1 MMVGLR
7 NNMLKNYFVI
17 AFRNLRK
24 NKVYTFINMSGL
36 ALGIACTILIFQW
49 VQDELSYDRF
59 HENADNLY
67 VATFSN
73 GSTTTPTALCE
84 YLKDE
89 YPEIKYASRCSW
101 DHYYIMKYGELKV
114 NQDGGYLVDSDFLS
128 MFTLPF
134 IKGDPENALSDP
146 HSIILSETLAKKYFG
161 DEDPLGKTINW
172 NVDYDLKVTGVMKD
186 YPLNSHFNFKYLVPL
201 MLSKQWN
208 RNLNTWA
215 ANTIQTFV
223 QLHNNVSNKSI
234 NAKVSDVV
242 EKHRVSDKR
251 SLSLQPIT
259 RLHLY
264 NFPSEGGL
272 ITYVYLFSALA
283 IFILLIACIN
293 FMNLTTARSANRAL
307 EVGIRKTVGARKS
320 DLVKQFFIESIVL
333 TFLSMLLGLILASLF
348 LPVFNSLTNKQFTL
362 DFLSNGNMILGI
374 VGITILTGIIAGSY
388 PALYLSHFQ
397 PLKVLKGSIRTGA
410 KSSSFR
416 KVLVIAQF
424 SISIFLIIGSLV
436 ILSQIYLLKS
446 KDLGIEKNNILHMR
460 VERSFYK
467 NYDVIKDQLLENP
480 NILNI
485 TLTKVAPYYWDTNAG
500 LGSVSWEGQTNQQTT
515 MVQTAVEYDYM
526 KTFKLKL
533 AKGRFFSKEHRS
545 DVTDAYVINQAAIDA
560 MEMES
565 PLGKELNI
573 SGRKGKIIGVLE
585 NYNYQSLHKPVLP
598 MAMFIHPNWFIT
610 ACFRINS
617 NNVSE
622 TRDFITQKYKEFYP
636 EYEFNLHFLSESIE
650 RQYQAEERIGRVFK
664 YFTFLGIFISCLG
677 LFGLA
682 SFTVEQR
689 KKEIGI
695 RKILGASGSGILLL
709 LTKEFAKWVLVANL
723 IAWPIAYYFMDKWL
737 QNFAYRIDLTA
748 WPFFLAGLSALL
760 FALLTVSYQAV
771 KAAHTNPVDNL
782 RSE

>member
-1 MMVGLR
+1 
-7 NNMLKNYFVI
+7 MLKNYFVI
-17 AFRNLRK
+17 AIRNLRK
-24 NKVYTFINMSGL
+24 SKVYTFINMGGL

-67 VATFSN
+67 IASFSN
-73 GSTTTPTALCE
+73 GSTTTPTALSE
-84 YLKDE
+84 YLKGE
-89 YPEIKYASRCSW
+89 YPEIKYASRCTW
-101 DHYYIMKYGELKV
+101 DMNTIIKYGEIKA
-114 NQDGGYLVDSDFLS
+114 NQDGGYLVDRDFLS

-146 HSIILSETLAKKYFG
+146 HSIILSETVAKKYFG
-161 DEDPLGKTINW
+161 DEDPLGKIINW

-201 MLSKQWN
+201 MLSKQMN
-208 RNLNTWA
+208 RNLNTWSY
-215 ANTIQTFV
+215 NSIQTFV

-242 EKHRVSDKR
+242 EKHRVRDKR
-251 SLSLQPIT
+251 SFSLQPIT

-307 EVGIRKTVGARKS
+307 EVGIRKTAGAKKS
-320 DLVKQFFIESIVL
+320 DLIKQFFIESIVI
-333 TFLSMLLGLILASLF
+333 TFLSMLLGVILASLF
-348 LPVFNSLTNKQFTL
+348 LPVFNSLTNKEFTL
-362 DFLSNGNMILGI
+362 YFLSDGNMILGI
-374 VGITILTGIIAGSY
+374 IGITILTGIIAGSY

-416 KVLVIAQF
+416 KVLVITQF

-436 ILSQIYLLKS
+436 ILSQINLLKS
-446 KDLGIEKNNILHMR
+446 KDLGIEKDNILHMSVDNR
-460 VERSFYK
+460 FYE
-467 NYDVIKDQLLENP
+467 NYDVIKNQLLENP
-480 NILNI
+480 NILNT
-485 TLTKVAPYYWDTNAG
+485 TLTNCAPYYWDSNAG
-500 LGSVSWEGQTNQQTT
+500 LGSVSWEGQTNQQTR

-560 MEMES
+560 MEMEA

-573 SGRKGKIIGVLE
+573 SGRKGIIIGVLE

-598 MAMFIHPNWFIT
+598 MAMFINPNWFAT

-636 EYEFNLHFLSESIE
+636 EYEFNLRFLSESIE
-650 RQYQAEERIGRVFK
+650 RQYRVEERIGRIFK

-709 LTKEFAKWVLVANL
+709 LTKEFVKWVLVANL
-723 IAWPIAYYFMDKWL
+723 IAWPLAYYFMNKWL

-748 WPFFLAGLSALL
+748 WPFLLAGISALL
-760 FALLTVSYQAV
+760 FALLTVGYQGV
-771 KAAHTNPVDNL
+771 KAALANPADSL

>member
-1 MMVGLR
+1 
-7 NNMLKNYFVI
+7 MLKNYFKI
-17 AFRNLRK
+17 AIRNLLRHRI
-24 NKVYTFINMSGL
+24 YSLINVLGL
-36 ALGIACTILIFQW
+36 ALGIACTILIFLW

-67 VATFSN
+67 IGTFSN

-84 YLKDE
+84 YLKGE
-89 YPEIKYASRCSW
+89 YPEIKYASRCTW
-101 DHYYIMKYGELKV
+101 DMTSIIMHGEIKA

-134 IKGDPENALSDP
+134 IKGDPQNALSNP
-146 HSIILSETLAKKYFG
+146 QSIILSETVAKKYFG

-201 MLSKQWN
+201 MLFKESNQG
-208 RNLNTWA
+208 LNTWEY
-215 ANTIQTFV
+215 NSIQTFV
-223 QLHNNVSNKSI
+223 QLHDNVSYKSI
-234 NAKVSDVV
+234 NAKVSDIV

-251 SLSLQPIT
+251 SFSLQPIT
-259 RLHLY
+259 KLHLY
-264 NFPSEGGL
+264 NFPSEDGL

-307 EVGIRKTVGARKS
+307 EVGIRKTAGAKKS
-320 DLVKQFFIESIVL
+320 DLIKQFFIESLAL
-333 TFLSMLLGLILASLF
+333 TFLSMLLGLILALLF

-374 VGITILTGIIAGSY
+374 IGITILTGIIAGSY

-397 PLKVLKGSIRTGA
+397 PLKVLKGSVRAGA

-436 ILSQIYLLKS
+436 ILSQINLLKN
-446 KDLGIEKNNILHMR
+446 KDLGIEKDNILYMSVDSR
-460 VERSFYK
+460 FYK
-467 NYDVIKDQLLENP
+467 NYDVIKNQLLENP
-480 NILNI
+480 NIHDI
-485 TLTKVAPYYWDTNAG
+485 TLTNCAPYYWNMNAG

-515 MVQTAVEYDYM
+515 MVQTCAEYDYM

-533 AKGRFFSKEHRS
+533 AKGRFFSKEYRS

-565 PLGKELNI
+565 PIGKELSI

-585 NYNYQSLHKPVLP
+585 NYNYESLHKPVLP
-598 MAMFIHPNWFIT
+598 MAMYINPNGFTT

-622 TRDFITQKYKEFYP
+622 TMDFITKKYKEFYP
-636 EYEFNLHFLSESIE
+636 KYEFNLRFLSESIE
-650 RQYQAEERIGRVFK
+650 RQYQVEESIGRIFK

-682 SFTVEQR
+682 SFTAEQR
-689 KKEIGI
+689 RKEIGI
-695 RKILGASGSGILLL
+695 RKILGASILGIVSMLS
-709 LTKEFAKWVLVANL
+709 KDFIKWIIIANI
-723 IAWPIAYYFMDKWL
+723 IAWPIAFYFMNKWL
-737 QNFAYRIDLTA
+737 QDFAYRVEIS
-748 WPFFLAGLSALL
+748 WWIFVLSGGIALVI
-760 FALLTVSYQAV
+760 AIATVSTQAI
-771 KAAHTNPVDNL
+771 KAATANPVKSL
-782 RSE
+782 KYE

>member
-1 MMVGLR
+1 
-7 NNMLKNYFVI
+7 MLKNYFVI

-24 NKVYTFINMSGL
+24 NKIYTFINMSGL

-73 GSTTTPTALCE
+73 GSRTTPTALSE

-89 YPEIKYASRCSW
+89 YPEIKSASRCSW
-101 DHYYIMKYGELKV
+101 DRNYLIKYGELKV

-134 IKGDPENALSDP
+134 IKGDPENALRDP

-161 DEDPLGKTINW
+161 DEDPLGKIINW

-186 YPLNSHFNFKYLVPL
+186 YPLNSHFNFKYLIPL

-215 ANTIQTFV
+215 ANSIQTFF
-223 QLHNNVSNKSI
+223 QLHNDVSNKSI
-234 NAKVSDVV
+234 NAKISDVV
-242 EKHRVSDKR
+242 EKHRVRDKR
-251 SLSLQPIT
+251 SFSLQPIT

-307 EVGIRKTVGARKS
+307 EVGIRKTAGARKS
-320 DLVKQFFIESIVL
+320 DLIKQFFIESIAL

-374 VGITILTGIIAGSY
+374 IGITILTGIIAGSY

-416 KVLVIAQF
+416 KVLVITQF

-446 KDLGIEKNNILHMR
+446 KDLGIEKDNILHMR
-460 VERSFYK
+460 VDKRFYK

-515 MVQTAVEYDYM
+515 MVQTAVEYNYM
-526 KTFKLKL
+526 NTFKLKL

-545 DVTDAYVINQAAIDA
+545 DITDAYVINQAALDA

-565 PLGKELNI
+565 PLGKELII

-585 NYNYQSLHKPVLP
+585 NYNYQSLHEPVLP

-622 TRDFITQKYKEFYP
+622 TMDFITQKYKEFYP

-650 RQYQAEERIGRVFK
+650 RQYQVEERIGRVFK
-664 YFTFLGIFISCLG
+664 YFTFLGILISCLG

-695 RKILGASGSGILLL
+695 RKILGASGSGILML

-723 IAWPIAYYFMDKWL
+723 IAWPIAYYFMNNWL

-771 KAAHTNPVDNL
+771 KTALANPVDSL

>member
-1 MMVGLR
+1 MF
-7 NNMLKNYFVI
+7 KNYFKI

-24 NKVYTFINMSGL
+24 NKVYTFINMGGL

-73 GSTTTPTALCE
+73 GSRTTPTALSE

-89 YPEIKYASRCSW
+89 YPEIKYASRCTWNMNS
-101 DHYYIMKYGELKV
+101 IIKYGDVKA

-134 IKGDPENALSDP
+134 KKGDPKNALSDP

-186 YPLNSHFNFKYLVPL
+186 YPLNSYFNFKYLIPL
-201 MLSKQWN
+201 MLSKQLN
-208 RNLNTWA
+208 RNLNTWSY
-215 ANTIQTFV
+215 NSIQTFV
-223 QLHNNVSNKSI
+223 QLHNKVSYKSM

-242 EKHRVSDKR
+242 EKHRALDKR

-320 DLVKQFFIESIVL
+320 DLIKQFFIESIVL

-374 VGITILTGIIAGSY
+374 MGITILTGIIAGSY
-388 PALYLSHFQ
+388 PALYLSHFN
-397 PLKVLKGSIRTGA
+397 PLKVLKGSIKAGT

-416 KVLVIAQF
+416 KVLVISQF
-424 SISIFLIIGSLV
+424 SISISLIIGSLV
-436 ILSQIYLLKS
+436 ILSQIYLLKN
-446 KDLGIEKNNILHMR
+446 KDLGIEKDNILYMG
-460 VERSFYK
+460 VDSKFYK
-467 NYDVIKDQLLENP
+467 NYDVIKNQLLENP
-480 NILNI
+480 NILNT
-485 TLTKVAPYYWDTNAG
+485 TLTNCAPYYWDENAG
-500 LGSVSWEGQTNQQTT
+500 IGSVSWEGQTNQQTE
-515 MVQTAVEYDYM
+515 MVLTTVEYDYL

-533 AKGRFFSKEHRS
+533 AKGRFFSKEYRS
-545 DVTDAYVINQAAIDA
+545 DVTDAYLVNQAAIDA
-560 MEMES
+560 MAMES

-573 SGRKGKIIGVLE
+573 AGRKGKIIGVLE
-585 NYNYQSLHKPVLP
+585 NYNYQSLHNPVLP
-598 MAMFIHPNWFIT
+598 MAMCINPNRLVT

-636 EYEFNLHFLSESIE
+636 EYEFNLRFLSESIE
-650 RQYQAEERIGRVFK
+650 RQYAVEERIGRVFK

-695 RKILGASGSGILLL
+695 RKILGASSSGILLL
-709 LTKEFAKWVLVANL
+709 LTKEFVKWVLVANL
-723 IAWPIAYYFMDKWL
+723 IAWPIAYYFMNEWL

-771 KAAHTNPVDNL
+771 KAAQTNPVDNL

>member
-1 MMVGLR
+1 MF
-7 NNMLKNYFVI
+7 KNYFKI

-24 NKVYTFINMSGL
+24 NKVYTFINMGGL

-73 GSTTTPTALCE
+73 GSRTTPTALSE

-89 YPEIKYASRCSW
+89 YPEIKYASRCTWNMNS
-101 DHYYIMKYGELKV
+101 IIKYGDVKA

-134 IKGDPENALSDP
+134 KKGDPKNALSDP

-186 YPLNSHFNFKYLVPL
+186 YPLNSYFNFKYLIPL
-201 MLSKQWN
+201 MLSKQLN
-208 RNLNTWA
+208 RNLNTWSY
-215 ANTIQTFV
+215 NSIQTFV
-223 QLHNNVSNKSI
+223 QLHNKVSYKSM

-242 EKHRVSDKR
+242 EKHRALDKR

-307 EVGIRKTVGARKS
+307 EVGIRKTVGAKKS
-320 DLVKQFFIESIVL
+320 DLIKQFFIESIVL

-374 VGITILTGIIAGSY
+374 MGITILTGIIAGSY
-388 PALYLSHFQ
+388 PALYLSHFN
-397 PLKVLKGSIRTGA
+397 PLKVLKGSIKAGT

-416 KVLVIAQF
+416 KVLVISQF
-424 SISIFLIIGSLV
+424 SISISLIIGSLV
-436 ILSQIYLLKS
+436 ILSQIYLLKN
-446 KDLGIEKNNILHMR
+446 KDLGIEKENILYMG
-460 VERSFYK
+460 VDSKFYK
-467 NYDVIKDQLLENP
+467 NYDVIKNQLLENP
-480 NILNI
+480 NILNT
-485 TLTKVAPYYWDTNAG
+485 TLTNCAPYYWDENAG
-500 LGSVSWEGQTNQQTT
+500 IGSVSWEGQTNQQTE
-515 MVQTAVEYDYM
+515 MVLTTVEYDYL

-533 AKGRFFSKEHRS
+533 AKGRFFSKEYRS
-545 DVTDAYVINQAAIDA
+545 DVTDAYLVNQAAIDA
-560 MEMES
+560 MAMES

-573 SGRKGKIIGVLE
+573 AGRKGKIIGVLE
-585 NYNYQSLHKPVLP
+585 NYNYQSLHNPVLP
-598 MAMFIHPNWFIT
+598 MAMRINPNRLVT

-636 EYEFNLHFLSESIE
+636 EYEFNLRFLSESIE
-650 RQYQAEERIGRVFK
+650 RQYAVEERIGRVFK

-695 RKILGASGSGILLL
+695 RKILGASSSGILLL
-709 LTKEFAKWVLVANL
+709 LTKEFVKWVLVANL
-723 IAWPIAYYFMDKWL
+723 IAWPIAYYFMNEWL

-771 KAAHTNPVDNL
+771 KAAQTNPVDNL